1 MAFEGGPLSTLGITP
16 AFVNNLAQQTAST
29 GVTQALGQI
38 WQGSGQSFIGQAG
51 QSLAGNLASSAVNV
65 VINSALGSQI
75 SGPGGSSINS
85 GGDFLAS
92 TITPFVTNTIAAG
105 INQNIQQ
112 SLQSAGP
119 FGTVLSG
126 VANGVVGQVVGAL
139 GGAISGAAGGFG
151 TNFKMFPGGGG
162 EPPSNYGG
170 KSYTLDEVTFSIQ
183 PANQGPQAFGDL
195 SAAFGA
201 DIGTSL
207 PFSDLVSAD
216 FGIPNLPV
224 NGLKQSALQGNFL
237 GDVVSTSTGLV

>member
-16 AFVNNLAQQTAST
+16 EFVNNLAQQTAST
-29 GVTQALGQI
+29 GVTQALGQV

-51 QSLAGNLASSAVNV
+51 QALAGNLASSAVNV
-65 VINSALGSQI
+65 VINSALGTQI
-75 SGPGGSSINS
+75 SGPGGFPINT

-92 TITPFVTNTIAAG
+92 AVTPFITSSVAAG

-126 VANGVVGQVVGAL
+126 VATGVVGQVVGAL

-207 PFSDLVSAD
+207 PFSDLVNAD
-216 FGIPNLPV
+216 FGVEFPAV
-224 NGLKQSALQGNFL
+224 NALKDGAMGNFEAF
-237 GDVVSTSTGLV
+237 GAFT

>member
-16 AFVNNLAQQTAST
+16 EFVNNLAQQTAST

-38 WQGSGQSFIGQAG
+38 WQGSGQSFAGQAG

-75 SGPGGSSINS
+75 SGPGGFPINT

-92 TITPFVTNTIAAG
+92 TITPFVTSAVAAG

-126 VANGVVGQVVGAL
+126 VATGLVGQVFGGI
-139 GGAISGAAGGFG
+139 GGAISAAAGGQA

-170 KSYTLDEVTFSIQ
+170 ISYTLSDVTFSLQ

-195 SAAFGA
+195 SAAFGS

-207 PFSDLVSAD
+207 PFGDLINAD
-216 FGIPNLPV
+216 FGVDYPAV
-224 NGLKQSALQGNFL
+224 NALKDGAMGNFDFQ
-237 GDVVSTSTGLV
+237 GISSGVA